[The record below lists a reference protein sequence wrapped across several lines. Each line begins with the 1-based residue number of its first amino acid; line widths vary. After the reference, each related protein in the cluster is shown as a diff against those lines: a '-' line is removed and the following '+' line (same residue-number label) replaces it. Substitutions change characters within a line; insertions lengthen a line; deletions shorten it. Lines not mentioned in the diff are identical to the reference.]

1 MAKDV
6 KKWVYLFAEGN
17 KDMRNLLGGKG
28 AGVAEMTN
36 AGLPVPPGFTVTTE
50 ACNEYYRLGK
60 KLPEGLWEQVVAAL
74 QTVEKQTG
82 KKFGDAKNP
91 LLVSVRSGARMSMP
105 GMMDTVLN
113 VGLNEKTLAGIAAL
127 TGDER
132 FAYDAYRRLIQM
144 FGRIVKGIDGLK
156 FDRIL
161 DSYKAKTEGKKDTDL
176 TVDMLKKVSR
186 EYEAL
191 YKPEGGRDRFG
202 LSRREVWLPR
212 LFMALYAIYLAGLA
226 VAAAAGWK

>member
-191 YKPEGGRDRFG
+191 YKKELGEDFPTD
-202 LSRREVWLPR
+202 P
-212 LFMALYAIYLAGLA
+212 
-226 VAAAAGWK
+226 